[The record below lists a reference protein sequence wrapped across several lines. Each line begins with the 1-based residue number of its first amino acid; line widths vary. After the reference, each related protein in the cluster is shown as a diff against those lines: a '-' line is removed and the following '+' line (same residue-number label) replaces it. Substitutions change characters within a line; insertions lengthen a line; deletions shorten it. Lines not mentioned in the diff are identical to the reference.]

1 MKKLF
6 ARKVLSAAT
15 VIAMLLAVAGC
26 SSQSTTSSAGGT
38 SSSGGAASSQDSSS
52 GAAPSFDYSLTL
64 YAGSMGGSYYTIAT
78 AMSEIFS
85 SNIEGTTIGAASATA
100 GDNIVMVESGEAEI
114 AMAGAPDYVDVMG
127 GHPKESEGI
136 RTMGVFNQLAS
147 VIVVRADSDYHSID
161 DLVGQKIQVG
171 AAGTGQCLF
180 NLALLDAAGYS
191 PDDFSIEYMS
201 QGDASEAFVEG
212 KLEACF
218 VFASLPASAITQ
230 MTSAVDCRVI
240 PLSDELMNSLVEK
253 YPYYKIAE
261 VTPEQVPDCG
271 VEANY
276 NTLTSFGELLVNADL
291 DEDFVYTLSKVLYEN
306 YDNLIAAAPGAE
318 VCTAENAVEFSS
330 FTLHPGTVRYLEE
343 IGLM

>member
-6 ARKVLSAAT
+6 ARKVLSAAIMLT
-15 VIAMLLAVAGC
+15 MLLTVAGC
-26 SSQSTTSSAGGT
+26 NSQNAS
-38 SSSGGAASSQDSSS
+38 SSSGENSGSGAVSSSGDSSS
-52 GAAPSFDYSLTL
+52 PSFDYSLTL

-127 GHPKESEGI
+127 GDPKESEGI

-147 VIVVRADSDYHSID
+147 VIVVRADSDYQSID
-161 DLVGQKIQVG
+161 DLVGQKIQIG

-180 NLALLDAAGYS
+180 NLALLDAAGYT
-191 PDDFSIEYMS
+191 PDDFSVEYMS

-230 MTSAVDCRVI
+230 MTSAVDCRII
-240 PLSDELMNSLVEK
+240 PLSDELMNSVVEE

-276 NTLTSFGELLVNADL
+276 NTLTAFGELLVNTDL
-291 DEDFVYTLSKVLYEN
+291 DEDFVYTLSKTLYEN

-343 IGLM
+343 IGLL